1 VVGVIN
7 VQHKRPKRYRPDE
20 LALLSTI
27 ANQVGGAIENARLY
41 DQMQRKALQ
50 VETLSQ
56 VSETVASS
64 RLIKDVLQLL
74 VTMTAQMMNSKI
86 CSIMLLDEA
95 SGELR
100 IAATQSLSEQY
111 RRKPNLKVGQSISGR
126 AVKERR
132 PIIVVDV
139 STDRDYMYPDM
150 AKKEGLCSLVSVPMM
165 VRDKALGVINSY
177 TSVPH
182 VFTSE
187 EVKLLQ
193 AIANQAAIAIEHT
206 TLVEKSY
213 EMQEALAVR
222 KLMER
227 AKGYLMRSKKLTEEE
242 AFKLIQRQSMDF
254 RKSMREIA
262 EAVLLAGE
270 LDQRAEKQ
278 RG

>member
-1 VVGVIN
+1 
-7 VQHKRPKRYRPDE
+7 
-20 LALLSTI
+20 
-27 ANQVGGAIENARLY
+27 
-41 DQMQRKALQ
+41 
-50 VETLSQ
+50 
-56 VSETVASS
+56 
-64 RLIKDVLQLL
+64 
-74 VTMTAQMMNSKI
+74 
-86 CSIMLLDEA
+86 MLLDET

-111 RRKPNLKVGQSISGR
+111 RRKPNLKVGQSIIGR

-132 PIIVVDV
+132 PIIVLDV
-139 STDRDYMYPDM
+139 STERDYMYPDM
-150 AKKEGLCSLVSVPMM
+150 AKKEGLCSLLSVPMM

-206 TLVEKSY
+206 TLIEKSH

-222 KLMER
+222 
-227 AKGYLMRSKKLTEEE
+227 KGYLMRSKKLTEEE

-270 LDQRAEKQ
+270 LDQRAEKH